1 MSKDLNSC
9 SFIGRLAR
17 DPELRQTSGG
27 PVVNFS
33 IACGDDYK
41 KKTGEKVEQT
51 NWINIVAWNR
61 LAEICAQY
69 LTKGSQIHVSG
80 KMTTRKW
87 QDKDGETKYTT
98 EIVASEMQMIGGK
111 SESAPPQAAQ
121 QGTTGMAPGDFDDK
135 LPF

>member
-9 SFIGRLAR
+9 SFIGRLGK
-17 DPELRQTSGG
+17 DPELRQTAGG

-98 EIVASEMQMIGGK
+98 EIVASEMQMLGGK
-111 SESAPPQAAQ
+111 GDSKAEPAAAAPQP
-121 QGTTGMAPGDFDDK
+121 DFDDP